1 MPKSETVQIKL
12 VLSTASRLK
21 THNAILESLGLRRV
35 GDVTVQPVNAAT
47 EGKIKKIIHMIEVT
61 R

>member
-1 MPKSETVQIKL
+1 MAKSETVQIKL
-12 VLSTASRLK
+12 VISTAGKLK
-21 THNAILESLGLRRV
+21 THIAVLESLGLRRV

-47 EGKIKKIIHMIEVT
+47 EGKLKKIIHMVEVT